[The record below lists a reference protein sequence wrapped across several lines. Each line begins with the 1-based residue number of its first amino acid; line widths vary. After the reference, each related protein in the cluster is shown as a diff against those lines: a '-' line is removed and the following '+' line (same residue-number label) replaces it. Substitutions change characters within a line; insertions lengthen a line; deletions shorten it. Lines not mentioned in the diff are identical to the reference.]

1 MNVYKQTVDYGVKT
15 NHFIGVLVDSLHSHA
30 LKPANQCCCFI
41 VLMPAVLRKFARF
54 SLNSMAANSA
64 KQPKLLA
71 FIKPAES
78 GKSPDSSDSKPTD
91 SETSQVQGSNKD
103 SKTAPVKRK
112 LKRECFKGFPWLCHD
127 SNRNILFCD
136 YCIDAGRENVF
147 TKGKSALFP
156 KKDDIVKH
164 KTSTDHKFAVT
175 VHNSKDAGLL
185 VSG

>member
-1 MNVYKQTVDYGVKT
+1 
-15 NHFIGVLVDSLHSHA
+15 
-30 LKPANQCCCFI
+30 
-41 VLMPAVLRKFARF
+41 
-54 SLNSMAANSA
+54 MAANSA

-71 FIKPAES
+71 FFKPAES
-78 GKSPDSSDSKPTD
+78 GKSPDSSDSKTTD

-112 LKRECFKGFPWLCHD
+112 LKREWFKEFPWLCHD
-127 SNRNILFCD
+127 SNRNTLFCD

-147 TKGKSALFP
+147 TKEIGFFFP

-164 KTSTDHKFAVT
+164 QTSTYHKFAVT
-175 VHNSKDAGLL
+175 AHNSKDARLL